1 MRAQTARGARPRYL
15 GVREA
20 PLLPLL
26 SRCDMLLIIL
36 VCLVAVGIVLIFARV
51 PIARMMAEV
60 MSEKTLEDM
69 VTILDRF
76 ALGAAR

>member
-1 MRAQTARGARPRYL
+1 MSSDRARSATSIP

-20 PLLPLL
+20 LLLPLL
-26 SRCDMLLIIL
+26 SRCDMLLINH

>member
-1 MRAQTARGARPRYL
+1 
-15 GVREA
+15 
-20 PLLPLL
+20 
-26 SRCDMLLIIL
+26 MLLIIL